1 MSPMKIARNWN
12 EFGSGRLPQLL
23 GVEILEVNA
32 KRVQSRMEIRP
43 ELLAPNG
50 YLHAGSVITLADT
63 ACGYGTVANLPDGG
77 IGFTTVELKANFI
90 GTVREGAIKC
100 EATLAHGGRS
110 TQVWD
115 AQVLDE
121 ATNKLIA
128 LFRCTQMI
136 LYPRKEGG

>member
-1 MSPMKIARNWN
+1 MEIPNDWN
-12 EFGSGRLPQLL
+12 EFGAGKLPRLL
-23 GVEILEVNA
+23 GVEIISVTA
-32 KRVQSRMEIRP
+32 KHVVGRMPIRP

-63 ACGYGTVANLPDGG
+63 ACGYGTLESLPKGST
-77 IGFTTVELKANFI
+77 GFTTVELKANFL

-115 AQVLDE
+115 AKVFDE
-121 ATNKLIA
+121 ATGKVMA

-136 LYPRKEGG
+136 LYARE